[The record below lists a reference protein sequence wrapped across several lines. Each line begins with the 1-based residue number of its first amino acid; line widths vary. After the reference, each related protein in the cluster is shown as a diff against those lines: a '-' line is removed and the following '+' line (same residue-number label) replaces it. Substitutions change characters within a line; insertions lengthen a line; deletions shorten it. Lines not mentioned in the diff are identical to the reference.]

1 MFLWLS
7 VKSRPGSPMINL
19 LYSEGKNCE
28 KDTARMYFVLFG
40 NVAKGTWPV
49 KEKGRTASLLH
60 SIITSKYHLSL
71 QQQDKAP
78 KSYSVRKSV
87 TRSCVS
93 V

>member
-1 MFLWLS
+1 
-7 VKSRPGSPMINL
+7 MINL

-49 KEKGRTASLLH
+49 KEKGRTTSLSN
-60 SIITSKYHLSL
+60 SIITSKYCLSL
-71 QQQDKAP
+71 QQQGKAP

-87 TRSCVS
+87 TRSCVF

>member
-1 MFLWLS
+1 
-7 VKSRPGSPMINL
+7 MINL

-28 KDTARMYFVLFG
+28 KDTARIYFVLFG

-60 SIITSKYHLSL
+60 SIFTSKYCLSL

-78 KSYSVRKSV
+78 RSYSVRSSV
-87 TRSCVS
+87 TRSFVS
-93 V
+93 G